1 MAVCMMSDS
10 DGAQS
15 RVFPA
20 LHEIAVALGG
30 VLEPVELARLV
41 VNHARQ
47 LLDAGAVGL
56 YVFDADVQLLR
67 PLHSS
72 DVRDEP
78 EPEIPPG
85 MGAAGQAF
93 LRGEPV
99 LVDDYPNWPH
109 AGQWAQANGVQSALA
124 VPLQVADRRTGA
136 VSVRAYV
143 PRRWTAQ
150 DAQTLTLLAAQVAP
164 ALEAAHLYERTR
176 VAQLQAEAA
185 IKLRDEV
192 LAGVSHDLAGPLARI
207 RLYAELLQVEA
218 AAVQAAD
225 TATQMIGWS
234 QRIVAA
240 TASMSGIIQEL
251 LDVARLQM
259 GRTLELDYRQ
269 IDLLELAQRCIADR
283 HQADQRLRFDAI
295 CGPIRGW
302 WDDARMSRV
311 LSNLLDNA
319 FKYSAPHQEIFL
331 SIGRDDTRPG
341 WAVLSVRDNGV
352 GIPAEDLPR
361 VFEPFFRA
369 SNVVD
374 RVAGSGIGL
383 AIARQIVEQHG
394 GSLIIDSRLGE
405 GTAATLRLPCSQ
417 PDRNTP

>member
-1 MAVCMMSDS
+1 MNGES

-30 VLEPVELARLV
+30 VLEPVELARMV

-56 YVFDADVQLLR
+56 YVFDADAQLLK

-72 DVRDEP
+72 DARDEP

-85 MGAAGQAF
+85 IGAAGQAF

-99 LVDDYPNWPH
+99 LVDDYPNWPY
-109 AGQWAQANGVQSALA
+109 AGRWAQANGVKSALA

-143 PRRWTAQ
+143 PRRWTSQ

-218 AAVQAAD
+218 ATIEAAD

-234 QRIVAA
+234 QRIIAA
-240 TASMSGIIQEL
+240 TASMSSIIQEL

-259 GRTLELDYRQ
+259 GRSLELDCRQ
-269 IDLLELAQRCIADR
+269 VDLVDLAKRCIAEQ
-283 HQADQRLRFDAI
+283 HQADRRLRFEPA
-295 CGPIRGW
+295 CGPIPGW
-302 WDDARMSRV
+302 WDDARLSRV
-311 LSNLLDNA
+311 VSNLLDNA
-319 FKYSAPHQEIFL
+319 FKYSSPNQEVL
-331 SIGRDDTRPG
+331 LNVARDDARPG

-361 VFEPFFRA
+361 VFEPFYRA

-374 RVAGSGIGL
+374 RVPGSGIGL
-383 AIARQIVEQHG
+383 ATARQIIEQHG
-394 GSLIIDSRLGE
+394 GSLSIDSRLGE
-405 GTAATLRLPCSQ
+405 GTSATVSLPCSQ
-417 PDRNTP
+417 PDRNAL